1 MSKTVYL
8 LEDDPGVAAVIERVL
23 VNNGFTVQWFQ
34 SRVTVLAALRQAKPD
49 VFLVDLG
56 LPDADG
62 LNLIREEI
70 GQSGTPII
78 IVSGRG
84 DIMDR
89 IVGLELGADDYIVK
103 PFEPRELVARV
114 RAVLRR
120 SQSHSPA
127 TEGIQDIAKFAGWT
141 AYFASSLLVS
151 DTGDEI
157 HLSTAENTLL
167 RIFVQAT
174 GRILSREALLNLTAG
189 DRLENFDRSVD
200 VRVSRLRR
208 KLKHCDNQQ
217 EIIRT
222 IYGAGYV
229 FVAHVEWCSTNTLD
243 HTRPE

>member
-8 LEDDPGVAAVIERVL
+8 LEDDPGVAAVIDRVL
-23 VNNGFTVQWFQ
+23 VNNGFNVDWFR
-34 SRVTVLAALRQAKPD
+34 SRVALLGALKLAQPD

-62 LNLIREEI
+62 LTLIREDI

-120 SQSHSPA
+120 SQSHAPA
-127 TEGIQDIAKFAGWT
+127 PEGAQDIAKFAGWT
-141 AYFASSLLVS
+141 AYFSSSLLVS
-151 DTGDEI
+151 ESAGEI

-167 RIFVQAT
+167 RLFVQAT

-208 KLKHCDNQQ
+208 KLKHGDNPH

-229 FVAHVEWCSTNTLD
+229 FVAPVEWPTTLTLD
-243 HTRPE
+243 AP